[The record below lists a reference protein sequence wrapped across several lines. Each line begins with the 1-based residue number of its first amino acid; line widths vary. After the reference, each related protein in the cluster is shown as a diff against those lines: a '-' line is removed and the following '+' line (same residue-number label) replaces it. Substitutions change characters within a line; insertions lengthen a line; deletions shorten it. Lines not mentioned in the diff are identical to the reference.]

1 MTNYER
7 IKAMSVEEM
16 VEFLNDSV
24 FSCEKHCVFTVDGEC
39 DMHDHNENTCAKGVE
54 LWLNSEV
61 EE

>member
-16 VEFLNDSV
+16 ANVLSDEDK
-24 FSCEKHCVFTVDGEC
+24 CERYCAFTKNGKCNSFGDVNQCE
-39 DMHDHNENTCAKGVE
+39 KGVE